1 MLLCYH
7 KPELFSDKKSGFLI
21 IVALVFV
28 IIGAIYYFLIYP
40 LKEEKQLKEVTV
52 SWVRT
57 EVAVL
62 QTELASS
69 EVESDE

>member
-1 MLLCYH
+1 M
-7 KPELFSDKKSGFLI
+7 
-21 IVALVFV
+21 VV

-52 SWVRT
+52 SSIRT

-69 EVESDE
+69 EVESDEK